1 MSDVVLEARG
11 VRKSFWAGNRELPVL
26 HGIDLKVRE
35 GETLL
40 IYGPSGAGKSTL
52 LHILALIDRPT
63 EGEVL
68 FEGRCV
74 SDLTVSRRARIRN
87 RNFGLVF
94 QFFHLL
100 PDFTALENVMLPLL
114 VGGVASKRAAR
125 KRALQLLEVMGLTKR
140 LHHRPSELSGGE
152 QQRVAIARAL
162 ITRPKIL
169 FLDEPTGSID
179 TETASQ
185 ILSLLQKAKDEFCK
199 TFVMVTHNRALV
211 WFGTRVINIV
221 DGRIV
226 KEIEDAS
233 VADKRWTR

>member
-100 PDFTALENVMLPLL
+100 PDFSALENVMLPLL
-114 VGGVASKRAAR
+114 IGGIASRRVARERAI
-125 KRALQLLEVMGLTKR
+125 QLLEVMGLTKR

-162 ITRPKIL
+162 ITRPKVL

-185 ILSLLQKAKDEFCK
+185 ILGLLQKAKKEFCR

-226 KEIEDAS
+226 KETEDAS
-233 VADKRWTR
+233 VADKRWTG

>member
-11 VRKSFWAGNRELPVL
+11 VRKSFWAGKRELPVL
-26 HGIDLKVRE
+26 RGIDLKVRE
-35 GETLL
+35 GETVL

-68 FEGRCV
+68 FEGKRV

-114 VGGVASKRAAR
+114 VGGVASRRAAR
-125 KRALQLLEVMGLTKR
+125 KRALQLLEVMGLTQR

-185 ILSLLQKAKDEFCK
+185 ILSLLQKAKAEFCR

-226 KEIEDAS
+226 KETEDAS
-233 VADKRWTR
+233 VADKRRTG